1 MLRVS
6 TYVGND
12 GVINDESPEL
22 GQIFGQGVEPVAED
36 DVVGVVLHIEDC
48 LGMGVHGLKCN

>member
-1 MLRVS
+1 M
-6 TYVGND
+6 
-12 GVINDESPEL
+12 INDESPEL

-48 LGMGVHGLKCN
+48 LGMGVHGLKCK